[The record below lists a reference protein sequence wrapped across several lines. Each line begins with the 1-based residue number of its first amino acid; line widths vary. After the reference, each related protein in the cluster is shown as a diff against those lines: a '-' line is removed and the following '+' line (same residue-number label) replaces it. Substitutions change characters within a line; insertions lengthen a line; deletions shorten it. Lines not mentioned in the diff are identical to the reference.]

1 MNILDYQDLMM
12 WGVIIALVVLA
23 TMTGMWLNRFFT
35 HRAHR
40 RAIAELR
47 RRAMMAESGLGVEP
61 RGMAVSDK

>member
-1 MNILDYQDLMM
+1 MNILDYNDLMM

-35 HRAHR
+35 HR

-47 RRAMMAESGLGVEP
+47 RRALMTESHLGMEP
-61 RGMAVSDK
+61 ERATVSDK

>member
-61 RGMAVSDK
+61 RGMPVSDK